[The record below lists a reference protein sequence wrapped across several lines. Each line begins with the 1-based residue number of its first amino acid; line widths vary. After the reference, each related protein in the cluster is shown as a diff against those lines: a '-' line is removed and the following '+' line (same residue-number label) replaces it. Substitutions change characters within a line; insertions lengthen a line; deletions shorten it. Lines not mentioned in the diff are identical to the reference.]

1 MKATIFLALLVGLA
15 FGHALNNAAA
25 QSAAREVYAVCNSAR
40 QEMSGASEQACGD
53 LQDKYNIEF
62 LCEARNS
69 EASNHCWT
77 EIK

>member
-1 MKATIFLALLVGLA
+1 MKTTIFLAVLVGLA

-25 QSAAREVYAVCNSAR
+25 NAAAREVYAVCNSAR
-40 QEMSGASEQACGD
+40 QEISGASENACGD

-62 LCEARNS
+62 LCQANNS
-69 EASNHCWT
+69 EASNNCWT